1 MPSHLRSRPFLCGL
15 GLVLGILLG
24 APAVLA
30 DSVTYLYETKAQG
43 ELEPCG

>member
-1 MPSHLRSRPFLCGL
+1 MLSHLRFPPFLRGL
-15 GLVLGILLG
+15 GLVLGILLA